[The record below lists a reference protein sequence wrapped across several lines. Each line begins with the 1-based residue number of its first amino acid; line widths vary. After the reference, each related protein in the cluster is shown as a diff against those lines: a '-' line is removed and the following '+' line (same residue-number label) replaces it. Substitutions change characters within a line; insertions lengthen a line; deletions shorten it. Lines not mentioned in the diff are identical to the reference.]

1 VMIELRDAAIAD
13 DAVLGACGARDVAR
27 SADLWLVEDLVKGNA
42 GEAVEVCGGDD
53 ARVGE

>member
-1 VMIELRDAAIAD
+1 MIELRDAAIAD